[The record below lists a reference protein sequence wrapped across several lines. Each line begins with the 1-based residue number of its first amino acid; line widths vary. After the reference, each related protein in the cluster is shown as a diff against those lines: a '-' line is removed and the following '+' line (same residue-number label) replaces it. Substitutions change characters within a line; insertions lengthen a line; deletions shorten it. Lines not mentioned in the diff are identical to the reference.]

1 MFDVVIAVYS
11 IYYSQK
17 MTLLVSQIADWLK
30 PGGRFLMIGPGAGT
44 NQELTDIVNT
54 TPDCHMKA
62 ATDFLTPE
70 AVQRIATRMYS
81 NVTTSRFTNKV
92 EFEDRSSFFRWWSN
106 HNSYDPE
113 LCARVDSKIPDQ
125 MTLSKVVLSYLFTK
139 Q

>member
-1 MFDVVIAVYS
+1 M
-11 IYYSQK
+11 
-17 MTLLVSQIADWLK
+17 
-30 PGGRFLMIGPGAGT
+30 
-44 NQELTDIVNT
+44 
-54 TPDCHMKA
+54 
-62 ATDFLTPE
+62 
-70 AVQRIATRMYS
+70 
-81 NVTTSRFTNKV
+81 TTSRFTNKV